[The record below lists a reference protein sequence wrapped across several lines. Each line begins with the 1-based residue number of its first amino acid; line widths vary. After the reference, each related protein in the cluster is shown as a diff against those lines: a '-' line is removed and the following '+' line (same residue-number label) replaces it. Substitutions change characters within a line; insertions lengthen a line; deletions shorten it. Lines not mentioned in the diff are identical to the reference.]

1 MIESLIKIGFSE
13 NEARV
18 YHSLLELG
26 SATAQQVAQHAS
38 VNRPTTYVQLERLM
52 KLGLAS
58 SFEKASERKNG
69 ASKTYFR
76 AEDPEYLKSVL
87 EKEERKAKE
96 RGGALQELLPKLE
109 QLFVS
114 SSDRPRVR
122 FFEGIEGLKTAQEEF
137 LKTGARGVD
146 LILSVLSLDDM
157 LKIFP
162 NLTKEVSPRRVKG
175 KIRSRLIYTSAQGP
189 VLKSSDQEM
198 LRESRFVPKDR
209 FPFSCEFVIFGD
221 NVGIFALGKN
231 PFGIL
236 IESKEIADSAR
247 SMFNLMW
254 KSTESEKQ
262 R

>member
-122 FFEGIEGLKTAQEEF
+122 FFEGIEGVRTMQEEF
-137 LKTGARGVD
+137 LKGGELVEGITSWD
-146 LILSVLSLDDM
+146 DVLKLDPEHQ
-157 LKIFP
+157 KTYRPKRIQ
-162 NLTKEVSPRRVKG
+162 KG
-175 KIRSRLIYTSAQGP
+175 IKSRMIYTSSQGP
-189 VLKSSDQEM
+189 VLQKEDPTS
-198 LRESRFVPKDR
+198 LRESRYVSQNSYPILADISVGGNRVAFV
-209 FPFSCEFVIFGD
+209 
-221 NVGIFALGKN
+221 ALKEK
-231 PFGIL
+231 PFGII
-236 IESKEIADSAR
+236 IENADIAKTVQTFFKLAWSGTDKNGVA
-247 SMFNLMW
+247 
-254 KSTESEKQ
+254 
-262 R
+262 